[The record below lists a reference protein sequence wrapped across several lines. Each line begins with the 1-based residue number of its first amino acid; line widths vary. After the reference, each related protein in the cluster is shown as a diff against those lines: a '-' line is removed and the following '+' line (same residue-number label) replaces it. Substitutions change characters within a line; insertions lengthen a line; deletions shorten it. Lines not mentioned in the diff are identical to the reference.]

1 MRVLALA
8 VLVTVCV
15 DAMPERRQPTYFLH
29 STPQEGPLERLKR
42 KTIEKMQHNM
52 GRLIEEIN
60 EKSGVTSAYQ
70 GDILF
75 TKDELEQMGTRSKR
89 QAMRDLSRRWSNNTV
104 PYIFYHPDEK
114 AKNAFKKAAQLW
126 NDNTCINFKEYSDP
140 RTSGIKPPTDFL
152 YLAPGDGCFSH

>member
-1 MRVLALA
+1 MWVLALA

-15 DAMPERRQPTYFLH
+15 DAMPERRQKPTYFLH

-70 GDILF
+70 
-75 TKDELEQMGTRSKR
+75 E
-89 QAMRDLSRRWSNNTV
+89 
-104 PYIFYHPDEK
+104 IFSLQNEK

-126 NDNTCINFKEYSDP
+126 NDNTCINFKEYPDP
-140 RTSGIKPPTDFL
+140 ITTGIKPPTDFL
-152 YLAPGDGCFSH
+152 YLAPGDGCFS